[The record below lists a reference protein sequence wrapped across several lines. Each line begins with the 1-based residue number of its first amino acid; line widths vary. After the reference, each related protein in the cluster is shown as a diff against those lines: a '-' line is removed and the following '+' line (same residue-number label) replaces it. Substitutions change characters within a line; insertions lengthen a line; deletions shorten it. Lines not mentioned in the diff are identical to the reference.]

1 MDLVQDAFG
10 ENLKKYF
17 SLPDYQNIMRGFVKK
32 DDDEIG
38 PEEQVGIIYVFTF
51 KFIFLFFFNFF
62 CFFQFY
68 FYFLFHE
75 EAFDFYIHGIK
86 L

>member
-1 MDLVQDAFG
+1 MDSVQDAFG

-38 PEEQVGIIYVFTF
+38 PDEQVGIIYVFTF
-51 KFIFLFFFNFF
+51 IFMLLFFSILFIFFSILF
-62 CFFQFY
+62 
-68 FYFLFHE
+68 
-75 EAFDFYIHGIK
+75 
-86 L
+86 